1 MPVWALLFLNIWI
14 NCLYHLTTHL
24 PYEGTLP
31 SATVHTCL
39 TQSTPF
45 YHNTYLT
52 LLPTYAYPPTVV
64 VAYPIQESTKATP
77 DASPHTNTTN
87 MTSTNDTILITPSL
101 DTDPTANYVLWE
113 ASAYGFSRD
122 HVQLTLEPYKGLAL
136 ICDDETWQSLTRS
149 RLPNAADPVHPL
161 IRDRRVYPHPRN
173 MPAIHATLEMAA
185 ERRPP
190 SGDRAAG

>member
-1 MPVWALLFLNIWI
+1 MWALLFLNIWI

-31 SATVHTCL
+31 SATVCTCL

-45 YHNTYLT
+45 YHNTCLT
-52 LLPTYAYPPTVV
+52 QLPTHAYLPTVV
-64 VAYPIQESTKATP
+64 VAYPIQESTKTTSY
-77 DASPHTNTTN
+77 ASPHTNTSTN

-101 DTDPTANYVLWE
+101 DTDPTTNYVLWE

-136 ICDDETWQSLTRS
+136 ICDDETWQSL
-149 RLPNAADPVHPL
+149 A
-161 IRDRRVYPHPRN
+161 RN
-173 MPAIHATLEMAA
+173 
-185 ERRPP
+185 RRP
-190 SGDRAAG
+190 S